1 MLKYKEITKRAAAR
15 LGISKDEC
23 RGGRRSFLVGDTWI
37 VSFDKVL
44 DVPAAWVSFNTIEEE
59 VNSDEFDTT
68 VNLFTPS
75 QILELLR
82 TVMRIA
88 QEQGYLLLQNI
99 PACPKR
105 ARVYKLAAKRAG
117 CDVFEQILE
126 DGEIFQ
132 EIFAPGYTKGPTV

>member
-23 RGGRRSFLVGDTWI
+23 RGGRRAFLVGDTWI
-37 VSFDKVL
+37 VSFDQVL
-44 DVPAAWVSFNTIEEE
+44 NVPAAWVAFNTLDEE
-59 VNSDEFDTT
+59 VNSGVDNT
-68 VNLFTPS
+68 VNLFTPG
-75 QILELLR
+75 QILELFR
-82 TVMRIA
+82 TVMWIA

-105 ARVYKLAAKRAG
+105 ARVYKLAARRAG

-126 DGEIFQ
+126 DGDVFQ
-132 EIFAPGYTKGPTV
+132 EIFAPGYTKGPPV

>member
-23 RGGRRSFLVGDTWI
+23 RAGRRAFLVGDTWI
-37 VSFDKVL
+37 VSFDPVL
-44 DVPAAWVSFNTIEEE
+44 NVPAAWVSFNTLEEE
-59 VNSDEFDTT
+59 VSSEFDNT
-68 VNLFTPS
+68 VNLFTPG
-75 QILELLR
+75 QILELFR

-105 ARVYKLAAKRAG
+105 ARVYKLAARRAG
-117 CDVFEQILE
+117 CDVFECLLE